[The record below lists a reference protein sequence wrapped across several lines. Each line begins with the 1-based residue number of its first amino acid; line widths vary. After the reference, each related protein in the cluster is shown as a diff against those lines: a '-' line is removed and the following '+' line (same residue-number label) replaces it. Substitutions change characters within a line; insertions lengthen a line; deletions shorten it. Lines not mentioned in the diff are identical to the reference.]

1 MNNVH
6 ISEEAVASMATE
18 QELLAA
24 AEAHK
29 QNFDALDARRRE
41 LEAELTELKRQM
53 AGVSAQY
60 HTCKMAA
67 REVAVERVN
76 AAADYV
82 NRTYGRFGQ
91 MSSQEQKQ
99 KPLPSHVII
108 IGEIGG

>member
-1 MNNVH
+1 MSDVN
-6 ISEEAVASMATE
+6 ISKEAIASMATE
-18 QELLAA
+18 QDLLAA

-41 LEAELTELKRQM
+41 LEAELLELKRQM

-82 NRTYGRFGQ
+82 NRTYGQFQPTQRAEERKPFG
-91 MSSQEQKQ
+91 
-99 KPLPSHVII
+99 HVII

>member
-6 ISEEAVASMATE
+6 ISQEAVASMATE
-18 QELLAA
+18 QELLEA

-76 AAADYV
+76 AATDYV
-82 NRTYGRFGQ
+82 NRTYGQFGQ
-91 MSSQEQKQ
+91 VSSQKQ
-99 KPLPSHVII
+99 THLHGHVII